1 MPALWAPGRGG
12 QRRTACPGPPLHT
25 LAPTLPFCPL
35 CPRLYRPRGGN
46 SENAPFTHPQGDAKE
61 ADPVWSGVPEEAV
74 SGCPVCVWE
83 AVLRVPALRQAQL
96 REVRGEDPE
105 EGTAGW
111 TGHGWQQAKRAKWSG
126 PDRCSCRPPAEPRAP
141 APAAQDPADTHCR
154 LGAEAGGEV
163 GWRRA
168 GGGVWGL
175 HSPSTCFR
183 ERYLKASSSRMT
195 GSDIWSTAT
204 HWRPFSG
211 VTWKMSWDGGV
222 SVKGRSAQSP
232 PDPPLHIPP
241 ATVDSSRARLRCP
254 RPASR
259 SVSTWS
265 PPLPGPHPQDQ
276 VLSRWEVGGILH
288 RESASSFLLPQ
299 PWGTSFFFS
308 IFSFPS
314 TCSVPQVWGGDVLK
328 WGTHLAGQDP
338 GPCGH

>member
-35 CPRLYRPRGGN
+35 CPRSYRPRGGN

-254 RPASR
+254 RPPPDLCPRGLLPSPALTRRTKSCPGGKWEGFCIGKAHR
-259 SVSTWS
+259 LSSCPSLGGPLFFFLFFPS
-265 PPLPGPHPQDQ
+265 PPP
-276 VLSRWEVGGILH
+276 VL
-288 RESASSFLLPQ
+288 
-299 PWGTSFFFS
+299 
-308 IFSFPS
+308 FPKS
-314 TCSVPQVWGGDVLK
+314 G
-328 WGTHLAGQDP
+328 AGMS
-338 GPCGH
+338 